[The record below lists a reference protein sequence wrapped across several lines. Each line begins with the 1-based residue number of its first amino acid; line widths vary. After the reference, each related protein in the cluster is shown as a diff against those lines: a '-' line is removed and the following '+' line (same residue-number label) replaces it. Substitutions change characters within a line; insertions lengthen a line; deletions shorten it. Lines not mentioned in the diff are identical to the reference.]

1 MSGRFVFFL
10 VFSFSIG
17 LHGCMPSKLQ
27 INNGN
32 KSMDVLYYPGGNTLD
47 DLLIID
53 GVNYFGKAQYQLTD
67 PLGDIGF
74 RFNDLRRVRAEC
86 VEVGKNIIG
95 DDECAVYE
103 VFRSDFSL
111 IPTGITIPRPK
122 QF

>member
-1 MSGRFVFFL
+1 
-10 VFSFSIG
+10 
-17 LHGCMPSKLQ
+17 
-27 INNGN
+27 
-32 KSMDVLYYPGGNTLD
+32 MDVLYYPGGNILD

-86 VEVGKNIIG
+86 IQVGKNVIG

-103 VFRSDFSL
+103 VFRSDFSFM
-111 IPTGITIPRPK
+111 PVGMRIPRPK